1 MAAVYNFAFKTG
13 GDAMRLMET
22 LERRLETED
31 SYFQTQLLRE
41 DIARLGKMRGL
52 ARELTHGATDTAAYT
67 KAVMLLGWT
76 AGNLHTHEIREPLE
90 TLAAAVYQFE
100 TGTRDAAQETIIEQA
115 WVALHRTRMER
126 LMGCLSTPVPK
137 PVT

>member
-1 MAAVYNFAFKTG
+1 
-13 GDAMRLMET
+13 MRLMET

-41 DIARLGKMRGL
+41 DIARLGKMRDL
-52 ARELTHGATDTAAYT
+52 ARDSADAAVYT
-67 KAVMLLGWT
+67 RAVMLLGWT
-76 AGNLHTHEIREPLE
+76 AGNLRTHEIREPLE

-100 TGTRDAAQETIIEQA
+100 TGTRDAAQETIIELA